1 MTAIEIVRQHVGRRP
16 RITREEMTAILFSL
30 PTDLVAAS
38 TIVGRAQDGE
48 TYYIDRQ
55 WVAPMEARAAT
66 AHAWAAAC
74 RRINCISVM
83 RGSYYPNSDVEVA
96 PVDGLIVRYDLA
108 GDDAPAPS
116 RRDPVCAGHRGGAE
130 GDDRLSSPARRP
142 RADRARGQRGRGRLI
157 ASSEGC

>member
-96 PVDGLIVRYDLA
+96 PVDGLIVRYDSPGTMHPLHHA
-108 GDDAPAPS
+108 EILFVPAT
-116 RRDPVCAGHRGGAE
+116 AA
-130 GDDRLSSPARRP
+130 ARRETIDYL
-142 RADRARGQRGRGRLI
+142 RRHAGRVLI
-157 ASSEGC
+157 VREDNEAEDA